1 VFTINNSDVYN
12 NFKENTLSATPTMR
26 SLEIRRYLLRQ
37 IPSHPFDA
45 IIVTAKH
52 FGLSR
57 QAISRHMRALIEDGS
72 VNAEGHT
79 KSRRYTLTLKTVSE
93 WRAPLLG
100 LKEDFVWRERV
111 LPLFT
116 NHPDNIKDIWEY
128 GFTEMLNNAIDHSGG
143 QEVSIEIMSSPIS
156 HIIMI
161 ADDGIGIF
169 RKIKNACSLDDERH
183 AVLEL
188 AKGKFTTDPENHT
201 GEGIFFTSRC
211 FDLFN
216 IFSGVVYFNH
226 DERINDEHWI
236 FETERPSKGTTV
248 ILELTNDSDRQLED
262 IFEQFASEDGDY
274 AFNKTVVPVNLLR
287 HGKENIVSRSQAK
300 RLMARVEI
308 FKTVVLDF
316 HEIDKV
322 GQAFADE
329 IFRVFVNRHPHVNIV
344 PVRANINVKRMIRR
358 ARAVVNNK

>member
-1 VFTINNSDVYN
+1 MS
-12 NFKENTLSATPTMR
+12 ENIFAATEP
-26 SLEIRRYLLRQ
+26 
-37 IPSHPFDA
+37 
-45 IIVTAKH
+45 
-52 FGLSR
+52 
-57 QAISRHMRALIEDGS
+57 GS
-72 VNAEGHT
+72 YGRDEQ
-79 KSRRYTLTLKTVSE
+79 LTLKTVSE
-93 WRAPLLG
+93 WRAPLLD

-128 GFTEMLNNAIDHSGG
+128 GFTEMINNAIDHSGG

-169 RKIKNACSLDDERH
+169 RKIKDACNLDDERH

-226 DERINDEHWI
+226 DEQINDEHWN
-236 FETERPSKGTTV
+236 FETERPS
-248 ILELTNDSDRQLED
+248 
-262 IFEQFASEDGDY
+262 
-274 AFNKTVVPVNLLR
+274 TVVPVNLLR
-287 HGKENIVSRSQAK
+287 HGKENLVSRSQAK

-316 HEIDKV
+316 HEINKI

-329 IFRVFVNRHPHVNIV
+329 IFRVFVNRYPNVNIV
-344 PVRANINVKRMIRR
+344 PVRANINVRRMIRR
-358 ARAVVNNK
+358 ARALANNK

>member
-1 VFTINNSDVYN
+1 V
-12 NFKENTLSATPTMR
+12 SANPVKR
-26 SLEIRRYLLRQ
+26 SLEIRRHLLRQ
-37 IPSHPFDA
+37 IPTHPLDA
-45 IIVTAKH
+45 IIITASH

-57 QAISRHMRALIEDGS
+57 QAVSRHMRALIENGD
-72 VNAEGHT
+72 VKAEGLT
-79 KSRRYTLTLKTVSE
+79 KSRRYTLTLKTISE
-93 WRAPLLG
+93 WQTPLLD
-100 LKEDFVWRERV
+100 LREDTVWREKV

-143 QEVSIEIMSSPIS
+143 QEVSIEIMSSPLS

-169 RKIKNACSLDDERH
+169 CKIRDACNLEDERH

-236 FETERPSKGTTV
+236 FETERPSRGTTV
-248 ILELTNDSDRQLED
+248 ILELADDSDRQLEG

-274 AFNKTVVPVNLLR
+274 AFNKTVVPVSLLR
-287 HGKENIVSRSQAK
+287 HGKENLVSRSQAK

-316 HEIDKV
+316 HEIDKI

-329 IFRVFVNRHPHVNIV
+329 IFRVFVNRHPNVSV
-344 PVRANINVKRMIRR
+344 EPVRANIHVRRMIRR
-358 ARAVVNNK
+358 ARAGVNPEA

>member
-1 VFTINNSDVYN
+1 MFTIIRSDVYN
-12 NFKENTLSATPTMR
+12 YFKENTLNTNPAKR
-26 SLEIRRYLLRQ
+26 SLEIRRYLLKQ
-37 IPSHPFDA
+37 IPTHPFDA
-45 IIVTAKH
+45 IIVTAEH

-57 QAISRHMRALIEDGS
+57 QAISRHMRALIENGS

-79 KSRRYTLTLKTVSE
+79 KSRRYRLILKTLSE
-93 WRAPLLG
+93 WRAPLLD
-100 LKEDFVWRERV
+100 LEEDVVWRERV

-116 NHPDNIKDIWEY
+116 NSPDNIKDIWEY

-143 QEVSIEIMSSPIS
+143 QEVSIEIMSSPVS
-156 HIIMI
+156 HLIMI

-169 RKIKNACSLDDERH
+169 RKIKDACNLEDERH

-216 IFSGVVYFNH
+216 LFSGVVYFNH
-226 DERINDEHWI
+226 DERINDEHWV

-248 ILELTNDSDRQLED
+248 ILELTNDTDRQLDD
-262 IFEQFASEDGDY
+262 IFEQFVSEDGDY
-274 AFNKTVVPVNLLR
+274 AFNKTVVPVSLLR
-287 HGKENIVSRSQAK
+287 HGKENLVSRSQAK
-300 RLMARVEI
+300 RLMARVER

-322 GQAFADE
+322 GQAFADQ
-329 IFRVFVNRHPHVNIV
+329 IFRVFVNRHPNVNVV
-344 PVRANINVKRMIRR
+344 PVRASINVRRMIRR
-358 ARAVVNNK
+358 ARAVVNNN